1 MDYIRHNFL
10 FSSNKDNN
18 IKLHDLESGE
28 RSGDSDTS
36 IYPPLQMVVDN
47 RVDNGPSISTQNYS
61 HSFPTSDATSN
72 IQAMASTNSMQ
83 VETSGGSLQLL
94 LPDANQKR
102 SWHQDQADSNK
113 VRIVAQ
119 TSRIPTVVSICYL

>member
-18 IKLHDLESGE
+18 IKLHNLESGE

-61 HSFPTSDATSN
+61 HSFPTSDA
-72 IQAMASTNSMQ
+72 MQ

-94 LPDANQKR
+94 LPDANQKH